1 MQPNDSAFP
10 LGEDQARGLTKREYF
25 AAQALVGYLTLF
37 SGHDDDLPREG
48 LAACWAT
55 PPASG
60 SRSRW
65 RAWPR
70 TWKRLAPCSG
80 IA

>member
-48 LAACWAT
+48 LAACWAVHYADALIAELSKPVSET
-55 PPASG
+55 Q
-60 SRSRW
+60 
-65 RAWPR
+65 PR
-70 TWKRLAPCSG
+70 KETS
-80 IA
+80 